1 MYVVGVSGS
10 PRKEGNTALL
20 VQGVLKGIEGETR
33 FIPLAGLD
41 IHPCQNCNR
50 CLAEEQDCVIDDDI
64 HWILEEIRRC
74 DALVLGSPCYFSN
87 VSAQLKMLIDRSVSL
102 WGEGEGLKDKV
113 GAAVVTQDVH
123 GSGRGGELVM
133 QALARYF
140 VGCGMVY
147 AGATIGEGGNEKGN
161 VLNDQ
166 RAMGE
171 AKRLAERLMKLVA
184 KMREG

>member
-1 MYVVGVSGS
+1 MHIVGVSGS

-20 VQGVLKGIEGETR
+20 VQEVLKGIEGETR
-33 FIPLAGLD
+33 FISLAGLD

-50 CLAEEQDCVIDDDI
+50 CFEGQGCVIDDDLR
-64 HWILEEIRRC
+64 WALEEVGRC

-102 WGEGEGLKDKV
+102 WGDGEGLKDKV
-113 GAAVVTQDVH
+113 GAAVITQDIR

-133 QALARYF
+133 QVLSRYF
-140 VGCGMVY
+140 AGCKMIY
-147 AGATIGEGGNEKGN
+147 AGAVIGEGGQEKEN

-171 AKRLAERLMKLVA
+171 AKRLAERINDLVGKLGA
-184 KMREG
+184 T

>member
-1 MYVVGVSGS
+1 MYVVGISGS
-10 PRKEGNTALL
+10 PRDGNTALL
-20 VQGVLKGIEGETR
+20 VQEVLKGIEGETR
-33 FIPLAGLD
+33 FISLAGLD
-41 IHPCQNCNR
+41 IHPCQNCHR
-50 CLAEEQDCVIDDDI
+50 CFEEQRICVVEDDI
-64 HWILEEIRRC
+64 QWILQEIETC

-113 GAAVVTQDVH
+113 GAAVITQDVH

-140 VGCGMVY
+140 TGCRMVY
-147 AGATIGEGGNEKGN
+147 AGATIGEGGQEKGN

-171 AKRLAERLMKLVA
+171 AKRLAERVMELVT
-184 KMREG
+184 KVRET

>member
-1 MYVVGVSGS
+1 MYVLGISGS
-10 PRKEGNTALL
+10 PNEAGNTALL
-20 VQGVLKGIEGETR
+20 VQTVLKGIEGETR
-33 FIPLAGLD
+33 FISLAGLD

-50 CLAEEQDCVIDDDI
+50 CLERQGCVIDDDLR
-64 HWILEEIRRC
+64 WVLEEVERC
-74 DALVLGSPCYFSN
+74 NALVLGSPCYFSN

-113 GAAVVTQDVH
+113 GVAVITQDVH

-140 VGCGMVY
+140 AGCRMIY
-147 AGATIGEGGNEKGN
+147 AGATIGEGGREKGN

-166 RAMGE
+166 RAMRE
-171 AKRLAERLMKLVA
+171 ARQLAERLMELVA
-184 KMREG
+184 KMRKG

>member
-1 MYVVGVSGS
+1 MYVIGVSGS
-10 PRKEGNTALL
+10 PRAAGNTALL
-20 VQGVLKGIEGETR
+20 IQEVLKGIEGETR
-33 FIPLAGLD
+33 FISLAGLD
-41 IHPCQNCNR
+41 LHPCQNCQR
-50 CLAEEQDCVIDDDI
+50 CFKEQRICVIEDDI
-64 HWILEEIRRC
+64 QWILQEIEKC
-74 DALVLGSPCYFSN
+74 NALILGSPCYFSN

-113 GAAVVTQDVH
+113 GAAVITQDVY

-140 VGCGMVY
+140 SGCRMIY
-147 AGATIGEGGNEKGN
+147 AGATIGEGGQEKGN

-171 AKRLAERLMKLVA
+171 ARRLAERINDLVGKLEA
-184 KMREG
+184 T